1 LNKALRSVADFH
13 RAITSRDPKILT
25 GIFGFTAKT
34 AEKLIASLK
43 DKMDAVSV
51 QGESKIKVVDEAP
64 YLSGVLEALTALGYS
79 AAESRRAMEK
89 LHTAGINP
97 NGKVEDI
104 IKEALRV
111 LKK

>member
-1 LNKALRSVADFH
+1 
-13 RAITSRDPKILT
+13 
-25 GIFGFTAKT
+25 
-34 AEKLIASLK
+34 
-43 DKMDAVSV
+43 MDAVSV